1 MAATITQSVLAHF
14 PGSIEE
20 FQPSQGLWLAEIPP
34 GLPLPVIGFVHN
46 GEQPEYTTEA
56 AYSESGS
63 FRFTI
68 FAQSVEETERLAL
81 LILAVF
87 DRFVTKPWLLNFTG
101 GKVIAWGKTD
111 YVIAMEDRPDLEAKR
126 IGRAEFGYEYITE
139 KTLP

>member
-1 MAATITQSVLAHF
+1 MAMTITQSVLAHF

-20 FQPSQGLWLAEIPP
+20 FQPSQGLWLSEIPP

-46 GEQPEYTTEA
+46 GEQPEYTTEE
-56 AYSESGS
+56 AYTDSGS

-68 FAQSVEETERLAL
+68 FAATIEETELLAL
-81 LILAVF
+81 RVMAAY
-87 DRFVTKPWLLNFTG
+87 DAFVTRFRGLDFTG
-101 GKVIAWGKTD
+101 GKCIAWGKTD
-111 YVIAMEDRPDLEAKR
+111 YLIAMEERPDLEAKR